1 MKYLRD
7 YYVPCVVK
15 SREYLIGYLDCLQ
28 SLSGVLSFDPWIFE
42 SCRFNEILPNDEKRS
57 NKSDEEISEILI
69 EHKSSLEVKENEK
82 DEVKE
87 DIYFEVNCSCGN
99 YHAFYFPFDIPES
112 TLKCEICE
120 RILIDYTG
128 HYDEEF
134 EYSGNEERRFVG
146 MEVYRDGEENSDVD
160 SEEEDDEE

>member
-1 MKYLRD
+1 MKYLRE

-42 SCRFNEILPNDEKRS
+42 SCRFNEVLPNDEKRS
-57 NKSDEEISEILI
+57 DKTDEEITEILS
-69 EHKSSLEVKENEK
+69 EHKASLGIKENEK

-87 DIYFEVNCSCGN
+87 SVYFEVNCSCGN
-99 YHAFYFPFDIPES
+99 YHAYYYPFDLPES
-112 TLKCEICE
+112 NMKCEICD
-120 RILIDYTG
+120 RLLVDYTG
-128 HYDEEF
+128 HHDEEF

-146 MEVYRDGEENSDVD
+146 MDVYRQDPDENSNED
-160 SEEEDDEE
+160 SDAENDE